1 MKKSRYTEEQIA
13 FAPRQVET
21 GTPVAEVFRKMGVS
35 EQIVYRRERQY
46 AGMAVGEI
54 RRLMNL
60 DDENRKLK
68 QLVADV
74 SLDELMLQQ
83 ALSKT
88 L

>member
-1 MKKSRYTEEQIA
+1 MKKNRYTEEQIA
-13 FAPRQVET
+13 FAPGQVET